1 MSIPTFPTPT
11 KQLISDAIDTARLAT
26 VYHDQAAAL
35 FNAIEALHGEPKH
48 KDTITQLC
56 AIGWLLS
63 DEAGNAASDSQKTF
77 EGVQS

>member
-1 MSIPTFPTPT
+1 MSLPTAKTT
-11 KQLISDAIDTARLAT
+11 TQQLINNAVDTASLAM

-35 FNAIEALHGEPKH
+35 FNAIEALHGDPKH

-63 DEAGNAASDSQKTF
+63 DEAGNAASDSKKTF